1 MMENYS
7 AIKKKE
13 IMLSAATWMDLEI
26 IVLSE
31 VRERQVSYDIAHMQ
45 NLKKR
50 RYK

>member
-1 MMENYS
+1 MDYYS
-7 AIKKKE
+7 AIKRKE

-31 VRERQVSYDIAHMQ
+31 PRERQVSYNTAHMQ